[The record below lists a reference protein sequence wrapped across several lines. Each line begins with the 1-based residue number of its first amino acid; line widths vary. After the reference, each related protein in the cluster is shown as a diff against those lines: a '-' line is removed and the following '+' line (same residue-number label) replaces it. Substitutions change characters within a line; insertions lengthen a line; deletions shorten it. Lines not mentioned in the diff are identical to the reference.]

1 MGVGTVFVSYIAH
14 VSGIFTVP
22 ILNDLKTTTES
33 KSGTKATAYVHVV
46 SPSSS
51 NGIHYPN
58 ASFII
63 RSVISI
69 YLRSLYSMIAPLFIT
84 NYKNVRHVE

>member
-1 MGVGTVFVSYIAH
+1 LLHQFGDLFELNVKFRCQNVKHLEDDGSKQVLHKGNTAKAH
-14 VSGIFTVP
+14 AV
-22 ILNDLKTTTES
+22 
-33 KSGTKATAYVHVV
+33 A
-46 SPSSS
+46 PSSS

-63 RSVISI
+63 FSVISV
-69 YLRSLYSMIAPLFIT
+69 YLLSLYSMIAPLLIT